1 MTAPHDITALLLEWK
16 GGNNEALERLTP
28 LIYQELRRIAQRYM
42 AAEQPGHT
50 LQPSALVNEAFVK
63 LIDARRAGWENR
75 AHFFA
80 TSAQVMRHILVD
92 FARRRQYQKRGAGA
106 VQVELTENLIAA
118 EDRTKDLVALDDAL
132 RALAALNPRVSQVV
146 ELRYFGGL
154 TEEETAEA
162 LHISSDTVLR
172 DWKFAKAWLH
182 RELSATIPK

>member
-16 GGNNEALERLTP
+16 DGDNEALEKLTP
-28 LIYQELRRIAQRYM
+28 LVYQELRRIAQRYM
-42 AAEQPGHT
+42 AAERPGHT

-92 FARRRQYQKRGAGA
+92 FARRKQYQKRGAGA
-106 VQVELTENLIAA
+106 VMVELSENVIAA

-132 RALAALNPRVSQVV
+132 LALAALNPRVGQVV

-182 RELSATIPK
+182 RELSATPPK